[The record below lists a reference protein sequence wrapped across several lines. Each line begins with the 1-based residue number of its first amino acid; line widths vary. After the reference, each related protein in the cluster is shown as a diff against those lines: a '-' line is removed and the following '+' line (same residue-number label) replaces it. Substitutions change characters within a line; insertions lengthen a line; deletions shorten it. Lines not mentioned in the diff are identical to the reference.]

1 MKEIFQYIFS
11 IMNEGVFQFI
21 FSINFQPHTAYTL
34 LERRDSNKRKFLF
47 WLPIKMFTSWSGWR
61 ETILVLLQ
69 NCKFSKR
76 FTRGFGIVILI
87 FVLEKNF
94 INSLTSKKRIEINF
108 PLQFNSYTNVIHS
121 TFNVFAGYKAIKYC
135 FGLFIRISHA
145 PFDLRAHVELKTSHD
160 PTPCEKILPLVF
172 ARQLEQKLVK
182 SNSENTRPKIL
193 FTFTMIISSTRCLQP
208 FMIGF
213 TFNIVMNTLFQ
224 LIYYFYRI
232 LNFQK
237 DSLVVSAS
245 FHNYIG
251 PRTRQVLVIDIKSR
265 AW

>member
-1 MKEIFQYIFS
+1 MFL
-11 IMNEGVFQFI
+11 
-21 FSINFQPHTAYTL
+21 A
-34 LERRDSNKRKFLF
+34 FLF
-47 WLPIKMFTSWSGWR
+47 AFHTLPLIYTYLLNWKPFT
-61 ETILVLLQ
+61 
-69 NCKFSKR
+69 
-76 FTRGFGIVILI
+76 
-87 FVLEKNF
+87 
-94 INSLTSKKRIEINF
+94 
-108 PLQFNSYTNVIHS
+108 PLHLY
-121 TFNVFAGYKAIKYC
+121 
-135 FGLFIRISHA
+135 
-145 PFDLRAHVELKTSHD
+145 
-160 PTPCEKILPLVF
+160 CEKILPLVF

-193 FTFTMIISSTRCLQP
+193 FTFTMIISPTRCLQP

-245 FHNYIG
+245 FHKYIG
-251 PRTRQVLVIDIKSR
+251 PRPWQVLVIDIKSR